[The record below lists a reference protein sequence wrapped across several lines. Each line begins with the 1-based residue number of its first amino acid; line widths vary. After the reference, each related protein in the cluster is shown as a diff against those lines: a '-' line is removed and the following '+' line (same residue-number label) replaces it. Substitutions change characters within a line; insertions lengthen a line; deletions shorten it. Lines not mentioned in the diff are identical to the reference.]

1 MSNYIEYKEKVAFH
15 PGYYVKE
22 IIEESGLTQE
32 DFAKRL
38 GTTPKNLSLLVRG
51 EQSLSIDMAM
61 KLSRLMGTS
70 AAYWLNLQ
78 QAYDALIVE
87 FKSDQELERERVVF
101 EKIDYK
107 YFRNNFMLPDLP
119 RKIDE
124 QIERI
129 RKFLDIATLTV
140 LKRPDM
146 AARFRSSSEN
156 LTEANTIKANI
167 MMQIA
172 TNEALHANAPKF
184 NKKEF
189 EEAVDYALTLTESH
203 TDFYDKLKT
212 AFFNAGVIFVILPNI
227 SGSKINGATKKVGD
241 NIVLMVNDRRLYA
254 DTFWFTLFHE
264 IGHILSGDYGVSF
277 DMEMGE
283 NEKLADEY
291 ARDRLIPSEQYDEF
305 ISRQIFSPQSIKDF
319 SASIHRDPGIVLGRL
334 QKDGKVGYNDA
345 KMNVLKTQYKLRS

>member
-1 MSNYIEYKEKVAFH
+1 
-15 PGYYVKE
+15 
-22 IIEESGLTQE
+22 
-32 DFAKRL
+32 
-38 GTTPKNLSLLVRG
+38 
-51 EQSLSIDMAM
+51 M

-87 FKSDQELERERVVF
+87 FKSDQELEQERVVF

-129 RKFLDIATLTV
+129 RRFLDIATLTV

-172 TNEALHANAPKF
+172 TNEALHSNAPKF

-189 EEAVDYALTLTESH
+189 EKAVDYALTLTESH
-203 TDFYDKLKT
+203 TDFYDKLKEK
-212 AFFNAGVIFVILPNI
+212 FFNAGVIFVILPNI
-227 SGSKINGATKKVGD
+227 SGSRINGATKKVGD

-254 DTFWFTLFHE
+254 DSFWFTLFHE

-291 ARDRLIPSEQYDEF
+291 ARNRLIPSEKYDEF
-305 ISRQIFSPQSIKDF
+305 ISHQIFSLQSIKDF
-319 SASIHRDPGIVLGRL
+319 SKSIQRDPGIVLGRL
-334 QKDGKVGYNDA
+334 QKDGIVGYNDA
-345 KMNVLKTQYKLRS
+345 KMNALKKQYKLRS

>member
-1 MSNYIEYKEKVAFH
+1 
-15 PGYYVKE
+15 
-22 IIEESGLTQE
+22 
-32 DFAKRL
+32 
-38 GTTPKNLSLLVRG
+38 
-51 EQSLSIDMAM
+51 
-61 KLSRLMGTS
+61 
-70 AAYWLNLQ
+70 
-78 QAYDALIVE
+78 
-87 FKSDQELERERVVF
+87 
-101 EKIDYK
+101 
-107 YFRNNFMLPDLP
+107 MLPDLP

-129 RKFLDIATLTV
+129 RSFLDIATLTV

-189 EEAVDYALTLTESH
+189 EEAVDYALTLTENH
-203 TDFYDKLKT
+203 TDFYDKLKA

-227 SGSKINGATKKVGD
+227 SGSRINGATKKVGE

-291 ARDRLIPSEQYDEF
+291 ARDRLIPSQQYDEF
-305 ISRQIFSPQSIKDF
+305 ISHRIFSPQSIKDF
-319 SASIHRDPGIVLGRL
+319 SKRIHRDPGIVLGRL
-334 QKDGKVGYNDA
+334 QKDGIVGYNDA
-345 KMNVLKTQYKLRS
+345 KMNALKTQYKLRS

>member
-1 MSNYIEYKEKVAFH
+1 
-15 PGYYVKE
+15 
-22 IIEESGLTQE
+22 
-32 DFAKRL
+32 
-38 GTTPKNLSLLVRG
+38 
-51 EQSLSIDMAM
+51 
-61 KLSRLMGTS
+61 MGTS

-87 FKSDQELERERVVF
+87 FKSDQELEQERVVF

-129 RKFLDIATLTV
+129 RRFLDIATLTV

-172 TNEALHANAPKF
+172 TNEALHSNAPKF

-203 TDFYDKLKT
+203 TDFYDKLKEE
-212 AFFNAGVIFVILPNI
+212 FFNAGVIFVILPNI
-227 SGSKINGATKKVGD
+227 SGSRINGATKKVGD

-254 DTFWFTLFHE
+254 DSFWFTLFHE

-291 ARDRLIPSEQYDEF
+291 ARNRLIPSEKYDEF
-305 ISRQIFSPQSIKDF
+305 ISHQIFSPQSIKDF
-319 SASIHRDPGIVLGRL
+319 SKSIQRDPGIVLGRL
-334 QKDGKVGYNDA
+334 QKDGIVGYNDA
-345 KMNVLKTQYKLRS
+345 KMNALKKQYKLRS

>member
-38 GTTPKNLSLLVRG
+38 GTTPKNWSLLVRG

-61 KLSRLMGTS
+61 KLSRLMGTG

-87 FKSDQELERERVVF
+87 FKSDQELEQERVVF

-107 YFRNNFMLPDLP
+107 YFRNNFMLPNLP

-146 AARFRSSSEN
+146 AARFRSSAEN
-156 LTEANTIKANI
+156 LSEANTIKANI

-184 NKKEF
+184 NKKDF

-203 TDFYDKLKT
+203 TDFYDKIKA

-227 SGSKINGATKKVGD
+227 SGSRINGATKKVGD

-264 IGHILSGDYGVSF
+264 IGHILGGDYGVSF
-277 DMEMGE
+277 DMDE

-291 ARDRLIPSEQYDEF
+291 ARNRLIPSEQYDEF
-305 ISRQIFSPQSIKDF
+305 ISHQIFSPQSIRDF
-319 SASIHRDPGIVLGRL
+319 SKSIHRDPGIVLGRL
-334 QKDGKVGYNDA
+334 QKDGIVGYNDA
-345 KMNVLKTQYKLRS
+345 KMNALKKQYKLRS

>member
-32 DFAKRL
+32 DFAK
-38 GTTPKNLSLLVRG
+38 PKNLSLLVRG

-61 KLSRLMGTS
+61 KLSRLMGTG

-87 FKSDQELERERVVF
+87 FKSEQELEQERVVF

-107 YFRNNFMLPDLP
+107 YFRNNFMLPNLP

-146 AARFRSSSEN
+146 AARFRSNAEN
-156 LTEANTIKANI
+156 LSEANTIKANI

-184 NKKEF
+184 NKKDF

-203 TDFYDKLKT
+203 TDFYDKIKA

-227 SGSKINGATKKVGD
+227 SGSRINGATKKVGD

-264 IGHILSGDYGVSF
+264 IGHILRGDYGVSF

-291 ARDRLIPSEQYDEF
+291 ARNRLIPSEQYDEF
-305 ISRQIFSPQSIKDF
+305 ISHQIFSPQSIRDF
-319 SASIHRDPGIVLGRL
+319 SKSIHRDPGIVLGRL
-334 QKDGKVGYNDA
+334 QKDGIVGYNDA
-345 KMNVLKTQYKLRS
+345 KMNALKKQYKLRS

>member
-1 MSNYIEYKEKVAFH
+1 
-15 PGYYVKE
+15 
-22 IIEESGLTQE
+22 
-32 DFAKRL
+32 
-38 GTTPKNLSLLVRG
+38 
-51 EQSLSIDMAM
+51 M

-87 FKSDQELERERVVF
+87 FKSDQELEQERVVF

-107 YFRNNFMLPDLP
+107 YFRNNYMLPDLP

-129 RKFLDIATLTV
+129 RRFLDIATLTV

-172 TNEALHANAPKF
+172 TNEALHSNAPKF

-189 EEAVDYALTLTESH
+189 EKAVDYALTLTESH
-203 TDFYDKLKT
+203 TDFYEKIKE

-227 SGSKINGATKKVGD
+227 SGSRINGATKKVGD

-254 DTFWFTLFHE
+254 DSFWFTLFHE

-291 ARDRLIPSEQYDEF
+291 ARNRLIPSEKYDEF
-305 ISRQIFSPQSIKDF
+305 ISHQIFSPQSIKDF
-319 SASIHRDPGIVLGRL
+319 SKSIQRDPGIVLGRL
-334 QKDGKVGYNDA
+334 QKDGIVGYNDA
-345 KMNVLKTQYKLRS
+345 KMNALKKQYKLRS

>member
-1 MSNYIEYKEKVAFH
+1 
-15 PGYYVKE
+15 
-22 IIEESGLTQE
+22 
-32 DFAKRL
+32 
-38 GTTPKNLSLLVRG
+38 
-51 EQSLSIDMAM
+51 
-61 KLSRLMGTS
+61 MGTS

-87 FKSDQELERERVVF
+87 FKSDQELEQERVVF

-107 YFRNNFMLPDLP
+107 YFRNNYMLPNLP

-129 RKFLDIATLTV
+129 RRFLDIATLTV

-172 TNEALHANAPKF
+172 TNEALHSNAPKF

-189 EEAVDYALTLTESH
+189 EKAVDYALTLTESH
-203 TDFYDKLKT
+203 TDFYEKIKE

-227 SGSKINGATKKVGD
+227 SGSRINGATKKVGD

-254 DTFWFTLFHE
+254 DSFWFTLFHE

-291 ARDRLIPSEQYDEF
+291 ARNRLIPSEKYDEF
-305 ISRQIFSPQSIKDF
+305 ISHQIFSPQSIKDF
-319 SASIHRDPGIVLGRL
+319 SKSIQRDPGIVLGRL
-334 QKDGKVGYNDA
+334 QKDGIVGYNDA
-345 KMNVLKTQYKLRS
+345 KMNALKTQYKLRS

>member
-1 MSNYIEYKEKVAFH
+1 M
-15 PGYYVKE
+15 
-22 IIEESGLTQE
+22 
-32 DFAKRL
+32 
-38 GTTPKNLSLLVRG
+38 
-51 EQSLSIDMAM
+51 
-61 KLSRLMGTS
+61 
-70 AAYWLNLQ
+70 
-78 QAYDALIVE
+78 IVE
-87 FKSDQELERERVVF
+87 FKSDQELEQERVIF

-107 YFRNNFMLPDLP
+107 YFRNNFMLPNLP

-146 AARFRSSSEN
+146 AARFRSSAEN
-156 LTEANTIKANI
+156 LSEANTIKANI

-172 TNEALHANAPKF
+172 TNEALHADAPKF
-184 NKKEF
+184 NKKDF

-203 TDFYDKLKT
+203 TDFYDKIKA

-227 SGSKINGATKKVGD
+227 SGSRINGATKKVGD

-264 IGHILSGDYGVSF
+264 IGHILNGDYGVSF

-291 ARDRLIPSEQYDEF
+291 ARNRLIPSEQYDEF
-305 ISRQIFSPQSIKDF
+305 ISHQIFSPQSIRDF
-319 SASIHRDPGIVLGRL
+319 SKSIHRDPGIVLGRL
-334 QKDGKVGYNDA
+334 QKDGIVGYNDA
-345 KMNVLKTQYKLRS
+345 KMNALKKQYKLRS

>member
-1 MSNYIEYKEKVAFH
+1 
-15 PGYYVKE
+15 
-22 IIEESGLTQE
+22 
-32 DFAKRL
+32 
-38 GTTPKNLSLLVRG
+38 
-51 EQSLSIDMAM
+51 M

-87 FKSDQELERERVVF
+87 FKSDQELEQERVVF

-129 RKFLDIATLTV
+129 RRFLDIATLTV

-172 TNEALHANAPKF
+172 TNEALHSNAPKF

-189 EEAVDYALTLTESH
+189 EKAVDYALTLTENH
-203 TDFYDKLKT
+203 TDFYDKLKA

-227 SGSKINGATKKVGD
+227 SGSRINGATKKVGD

-254 DTFWFTLFHE
+254 DSFWFTLFHE

-277 DMEMGE
+277 DMEIGE

-291 ARDRLIPSEQYDEF
+291 ARDRLIPSQQYDEF
-305 ISRQIFSPQSIKDF
+305 ISHQIFSPQSIKDF
-319 SASIHRDPGIVLGRL
+319 SKRIHRDPGIVLGRL
-334 QKDGKVGYNDA
+334 QKDGIVGYNDA
-345 KMNVLKTQYKLRS
+345 KMNALKTQYKLRS

>member
-61 KLSRLMGTS
+61 KLSRLMGTG

-87 FKSDQELERERVVF
+87 FKSDQELEQERVVF

-107 YFRNNFMLPDLP
+107 YFRNNFMLPNLP

-146 AARFRSSSEN
+146 AARFRSSAEN
-156 LTEANTIKANI
+156 LSEANTIKANI

-184 NKKEF
+184 NKKDF
-189 EEAVDYALTLTESH
+189 EEAVDYALTLTENH
-203 TDFYDKLKT
+203 TDFYDKIKAT
-212 AFFNAGVIFVILPNI
+212 FFNAGVIFVILPNI
-227 SGSKINGATKKVGD
+227 SGSRIDGATKKVGD

-291 ARDRLIPSEQYDEF
+291 ARNRLIPSEQYDEF
-305 ISRQIFSPQSIKDF
+305 ISHQIFSPQSIKDF
-319 SASIHRDPGIVLGRL
+319 SKSIHRDPGIVLGRL
-334 QKDGKVGYNDA
+334 QKDGIVGYNDA
-345 KMNVLKTQYKLRS
+345 KMNALKKQYKLRS

>member
-61 KLSRLMGTS
+61 KLSRLMGTG

-87 FKSDQELERERVVF
+87 FKSEQELEQERVVF

-107 YFRNNFMLPDLP
+107 YFRNNFMLPNLP

-146 AARFRSSSEN
+146 AARFRSSAEN
-156 LTEANTIKANI
+156 LSEANTIKANI

-172 TNEALHANAPKF
+172 TNEALHADAPKF
-184 NKKEF
+184 NKKDF
-189 EEAVDYALTLTESH
+189 EEAVDYALTLTENH
-203 TDFYDKLKT
+203 TDFYEKIKA

-227 SGSKINGATKKVGD
+227 SGSRINGATKKVGD

-277 DMEMGE
+277 DMEPGE

-291 ARDRLIPSEQYDEF
+291 ARNRLIPSEQYDEF
-305 ISRQIFSPQSIKDF
+305 ISHQIFSPQSIRDF
-319 SASIHRDPGIVLGRL
+319 SKSIHRDPGIVLGRL
-334 QKDGKVGYNDA
+334 QKDGIVGYNDA
-345 KMNVLKTQYKLRS
+345 KMNALKKQYKLRS

>member
-1 MSNYIEYKEKVAFH
+1 M
-15 PGYYVKE
+15 
-22 IIEESGLTQE
+22 
-32 DFAKRL
+32 
-38 GTTPKNLSLLVRG
+38 
-51 EQSLSIDMAM
+51 
-61 KLSRLMGTS
+61 
-70 AAYWLNLQ
+70 NLQ

-87 FKSDQELERERVVF
+87 FKSDQELEQERVVF
-101 EKIDYK
+101 KKIDYK
-107 YFRNNFMLPDLP
+107 YFRNNFMLPNLP

-146 AARFRSSSEN
+146 TARFRSSAEN
-156 LTEANTIKANI
+156 LSEANTIKANI

-172 TNEALHANAPKF
+172 TNEALHADAPKF
-184 NKKEF
+184 NKKDF
-189 EEAVDYALTLTESH
+189 EEAVDYALTLTENH
-203 TDFYDKLKT
+203 TDFYEKIKA

-227 SGSKINGATKKVGD
+227 SGSRINGATKKVGD

-264 IGHILSGDYGVSF
+264 IGHILRGDYGVSF

-291 ARDRLIPSEQYDEF
+291 ARNRLIPSEQYDEF
-305 ISRQIFSPQSIKDF
+305 ISHQIFSPQSIRDF
-319 SASIHRDPGIVLGRL
+319 SKSIHRDPGIVLGRL
-334 QKDGKVGYNDA
+334 QKDGIVGYNDA
-345 KMNVLKTQYKLRS
+345 KMNALKKQYKLRS

>member
-1 MSNYIEYKEKVAFH
+1 
-15 PGYYVKE
+15 
-22 IIEESGLTQE
+22 
-32 DFAKRL
+32 
-38 GTTPKNLSLLVRG
+38 
-51 EQSLSIDMAM
+51 
-61 KLSRLMGTS
+61 MGTS

-87 FKSDQELERERVVF
+87 FKSDQELEQERVVF

-129 RKFLDIATLTV
+129 RRFLDIATLTV

-172 TNEALHANAPKF
+172 TNEALHSNAPKF

-189 EEAVDYALTLTESH
+189 EKAVDYALTLTESH
-203 TDFYDKLKT
+203 TDFYDKLKEE
-212 AFFNAGVIFVILPNI
+212 FFNAGVIFVILPNI
-227 SGSKINGATKKVGD
+227 SGSRINGATKKVGD

-254 DTFWFTLFHE
+254 DSFWFTLFHE

-291 ARDRLIPSEQYDEF
+291 ARNRLIPSEKYDEF
-305 ISRQIFSPQSIKDF
+305 ISHQIFSPQSIKDF
-319 SASIHRDPGIVLGRL
+319 SKSIQRDPGIVLGRL
-334 QKDGKVGYNDA
+334 QKDGIVGYNDA
-345 KMNVLKTQYKLRS
+345 KMNALKTQYKLRS

>member
-1 MSNYIEYKEKVAFH
+1 
-15 PGYYVKE
+15 
-22 IIEESGLTQE
+22 
-32 DFAKRL
+32 
-38 GTTPKNLSLLVRG
+38 
-51 EQSLSIDMAM
+51 M

-87 FKSDQELERERVVF
+87 FKSDQELEQERVVF

-107 YFRNNFMLPDLP
+107 YFRNNYMLPDLP

-129 RKFLDIATLTV
+129 RRFLDIATLTV

-172 TNEALHANAPKF
+172 TNEALHSNAPKF

-189 EEAVDYALTLTESH
+189 EKAVDYALTLTESH
-203 TDFYDKLKT
+203 TDFYEKIKE

-227 SGSKINGATKKVGD
+227 SGSRINGATKKVGD

-254 DTFWFTLFHE
+254 DSFWFTLFHE

-291 ARDRLIPSEQYDEF
+291 ARNRLIPSEQYDEF
-305 ISRQIFSPQSIKDF
+305 ISHQIFSPQSIKDF
-319 SASIHRDPGIVLGRL
+319 SKSIQRDPGIVLGRL
-334 QKDGKVGYNDA
+334 QKDGIVGYNDA
-345 KMNVLKTQYKLRS
+345 KMNALKKQYKLRS

>member
-1 MSNYIEYKEKVAFH
+1 
-15 PGYYVKE
+15 
-22 IIEESGLTQE
+22 
-32 DFAKRL
+32 
-38 GTTPKNLSLLVRG
+38 
-51 EQSLSIDMAM
+51 M

-87 FKSDQELERERVVF
+87 FKSDQELEQERVVF

-129 RKFLDIATLTV
+129 RRFLDIATLTV

-172 TNEALHANAPKF
+172 TNEALHSNAPKF

-189 EEAVDYALTLTESH
+189 EKAVDYALTLTESH
-203 TDFYDKLKT
+203 TDFYDKLKEK
-212 AFFNAGVIFVILPNI
+212 FFNAGVIFVILPNI
-227 SGSKINGATKKVGD
+227 SGSRINGATKKVGD

-254 DTFWFTLFHE
+254 DSFWFTLFHE

-277 DMEMGE
+277 DMEIGE

-291 ARDRLIPSEQYDEF
+291 ARDRLIPSQQYDEF
-305 ISRQIFSPQSIKDF
+305 ISHQIFSPQSIKDF
-319 SASIHRDPGIVLGRL
+319 SKSIQRDPGIVLGRL
-334 QKDGKVGYNDA
+334 QKDGIVEYNDA
-345 KMNVLKTQYKLRS
+345 KMNALKKQYKLRS

>member
-1 MSNYIEYKEKVAFH
+1 
-15 PGYYVKE
+15 
-22 IIEESGLTQE
+22 
-32 DFAKRL
+32 
-38 GTTPKNLSLLVRG
+38 
-51 EQSLSIDMAM
+51 MAM
-61 KLSRLMGTS
+61 KLSRLMGTG

-87 FKSDQELERERVVF
+87 FKSDQELEQERVIF

-107 YFRNNFMLPDLP
+107 YFRNNFKLPNLP

-146 AARFRSSSEN
+146 AVRFRSSAEN
-156 LTEANTIKANI
+156 LSEANTIKANI

-172 TNEALHANAPKF
+172 TNEALHADAPKF
-184 NKKEF
+184 NKKDF

-203 TDFYDKLKT
+203 TDFYDKIKA

-227 SGSKINGATKKVGD
+227 SGSRINGATKKVGD

-291 ARDRLIPSEQYDEF
+291 ARNRLIPSEQYDEF
-305 ISRQIFSPQSIKDF
+305 ISHQIFSPQSIKDF
-319 SASIHRDPGIVLGRL
+319 SKSIHRDPGIVLGRL
-334 QKDGKVGYNDA
+334 QKDGIVGYNDA
-345 KMNVLKTQYKLRS
+345 KMNALKKQYKLRS

>member
-1 MSNYIEYKEKVAFH
+1 
-15 PGYYVKE
+15 
-22 IIEESGLTQE
+22 
-32 DFAKRL
+32 
-38 GTTPKNLSLLVRG
+38 
-51 EQSLSIDMAM
+51 M

-87 FKSDQELERERVVF
+87 FKSDQELEQERVVF

-129 RKFLDIATLTV
+129 RRFLDIATLTV

-172 TNEALHANAPKF
+172 TNEALHSNAPKF

-189 EEAVDYALTLTESH
+189 EKAVDYALTLTESH
-203 TDFYDKLKT
+203 TDFYDKIKA

-227 SGSKINGATKKVGD
+227 SGSRINGATKKVGD

-254 DTFWFTLFHE
+254 DSFWFTLFHE

-291 ARDRLIPSEQYDEF
+291 ARNRLISSEKYDEF
-305 ISRQIFSPQSIKDF
+305 ISHQIFSLQSIKDF
-319 SASIHRDPGIVLGRL
+319 SKSIQRDPGIVLGRL
-334 QKDGKVGYNDA
+334 QKDGIVGYNDA
-345 KMNVLKTQYKLRS
+345 KMNALKKQYKLRS

>member
-1 MSNYIEYKEKVAFH
+1 
-15 PGYYVKE
+15 
-22 IIEESGLTQE
+22 
-32 DFAKRL
+32 
-38 GTTPKNLSLLVRG
+38 
-51 EQSLSIDMAM
+51 M

-87 FKSDQELERERVVF
+87 FKSDQELEQERVVF

-129 RKFLDIATLTV
+129 RRFLDIATLTV

-172 TNEALHANAPKF
+172 TNEALHSNAPKF

-189 EEAVDYALTLTESH
+189 EKAVDYALTLTENH
-203 TDFYDKLKT
+203 TDFYDKLKA

-227 SGSKINGATKKVGD
+227 SGSRINGATKKVGE

-254 DTFWFTLFHE
+254 DSFWFTLFHE

-291 ARDRLIPSEQYDEF
+291 ARNRLIPSEKYDEF
-305 ISRQIFSPQSIKDF
+305 ISHQIFSPQSIKDF
-319 SASIHRDPGIVLGRL
+319 SKSIQRDPGIVLGRL
-334 QKDGKVGYNDA
+334 QKDGIVGYNDA
-345 KMNVLKTQYKLRS
+345 KMNALKTQYKLRS

>member
-1 MSNYIEYKEKVAFH
+1 
-15 PGYYVKE
+15 
-22 IIEESGLTQE
+22 
-32 DFAKRL
+32 
-38 GTTPKNLSLLVRG
+38 
-51 EQSLSIDMAM
+51 M

-87 FKSDQELERERVVF
+87 FKSDQELEQERVVF

-129 RKFLDIATLTV
+129 RRFLDIATLTV

-172 TNEALHANAPKF
+172 TNEALHSNAPKF

-189 EEAVDYALTLTESH
+189 EKAVDYALTLTESH
-203 TDFYDKLKT
+203 TDFYDKLKEK
-212 AFFNAGVIFVILPNI
+212 FFNAGVIFVILPNI
-227 SGSKINGATKKVGD
+227 SGSRINGATKKVGD

-254 DTFWFTLFHE
+254 DSFWFTLFHE

-277 DMEMGE
+277 DMEIGE

-291 ARDRLIPSEQYDEF
+291 ARDRLIPSQQYDEF
-305 ISRQIFSPQSIKDF
+305 TSHQIFSPQSIKDF
-319 SASIHRDPGIVLGRL
+319 SKRIHRDPGIVLGRL
-334 QKDGKVGYNDA
+334 QKDGIVEYNDA
-345 KMNVLKTQYKLRS
+345 KMNALKKQYKLRS